1 MKDIQDENWLD
12 SLTDD
17 LEKNLSDLNSYVVS
31 TICKRI
37 GVIANRMKEG
47 KTEYK
52 TATEYALQ
60 DMSLIKKA
68 IEKSKK
74 YGRKEINNIF
84 NKLAAANVDFAND
97 FYEYRNMPKIE
108 DYTKNPALK
117 PLVDDMK
124 KTTEEGFR
132 NISKTTAIGMTDKDG
147 NFKSIRQTYVRI
159 IDDAVEAV
167 KLGERDFYTVMRD
180 KIKQLAES
188 GIRVNFTDKD
198 KGYSRRLDSQVKMN
212 MRDGIRKLNHQM
224 QEQVGK
230 EFDSDGWEISV
241 HSLCAPDHQH
251 IQGKQYSKKEY
262 DKLNR
267 RLDRPI
273 GEMNC
278 RHYAMP
284 IILGVSKPVYSD
296 KELQEAIDRSNAK
309 VTYKGKEY
317 TRYEASQ
324 VQRRYEAAIR
334 QARLEQQA
342 AKDATDIDEER
353 RQKTRVT
360 ALKADYKRFSNSVG
374 LRIRYDN
381 IK

>member
-1 MKDIQDENWLD
+1 MKDIQDEEWLD

-60 DMSLIKKA
+60 DMALIKKA
-68 IEKSKK
+68 IEKSRK
-74 YGRKEINNIF
+74 YGKKEIENIF

-97 FYEYRNMPKIE
+97 YYEYREMPKIE
-108 DYTKNPALK
+108 DYTKNSTLK
-117 PLVDDMK
+117 RIVDSLK
-124 KTTEEGFR
+124 KASKEGFA
-132 NISKTTAIGMTDKDG
+132 NISKTTAIGMTDKNG
-147 NFKSIRQTYVRI
+147 KFKSIRQTYVRT
-159 IDDAVEAV
+159 IDDAIQAV
-167 KLGERDFYTVMRD
+167 KLGEKDFYTTMRSTV
-180 KIKQLAES
+180 KQLAKSGVRVEFES
-188 GIRVNFTDKD
+188 GYT
-198 KGYSRRLDSQVKMN
+198 RRLDSQATMN
-212 MRDGIRKLNHQM
+212 IQDGVRELNHQM

-230 EFDSDGWEISV
+230 EFDADGWEISV
-241 HSLCAPDHQH
+241 HALCAPDHQD

-262 DKLNR
+262 ERLNR
-267 RLDRPI
+267 RLERPI

-296 KELQEAIDRSNAK
+296 KELQDAIDRSNAK

-324 VQRRYEAAIR
+324 VQRRYETAIR
-334 QARLEQQA
+334 QASLEQQA
-342 AKDATDIDEER
+342 AKDATDTEEAA

-360 ALKADYKRFSNSVG
+360 LLMSDYKRFSKSVG
-374 LRIRYDN
+374 LTAKLERTYI
-381 IK
+381 

>member
-60 DMSLIKKA
+60 DMALIKKA
-68 IEKSKK
+68 IEKSRK
-74 YGRKEINNIF
+74 YGKKEIENIF

-97 FYEYRNMPKIE
+97 FYEYRDMPKIE

-167 KLGERDFYTVMRD
+167 RLGEQDFYTVMRD
-180 KIKQLAES
+180 KIKQLAKSGLRVEFES
-188 GIRVNFTDKD
+188 GYT
-198 KGYSRRLDSQVKMN
+198 RRLDSQVKMN
-212 MRDGIRKLNHQM
+212 MQDGIRQLNHQM

-230 EFDSDGWEISV
+230 EFGANGWELSV
-241 HSLCAPDHQH
+241 HSLCAPDHQS
-251 IQGKQYSKKEY
+251 IQGKQYSQKEY
-262 DKLNR
+262 EKLNK

-273 GEMNC
+273 GELGC

-284 IILGVSKPVYSD
+284 IILGVSKPVYSE
-296 KELQEAIDRSNAK
+296 KELKEYIDRSNQK
-309 VTYKGKEY
+309 VEYKGKEY
-317 TRYEASQ
+317 TRYKASQ
-324 VQRRYEAAIR
+324 VQRDYEASIR
-334 QARLEQQA
+334 QARMEQKS
-342 AKDATDIDEER
+342 AKDSGDTEQEVR
-353 RQKTRVT
+353 KKNQVKELT
-360 ALKADYKRFSNSVG
+360 ADYNRFSKAVG
-374 LRIRYDN
+374 LTPRPERTKI
-381 IK
+381 